1 MKFTYVPRLGVA
13 AALLLSATA
22 CEKNLLDQV
31 NPNLPTVES
40 SWQTSDDAVRASV
53 ACYAGLQGL
62 GMYRR
67 WLSFAYD
74 IRDDIGFSQSPWGE
88 LRDFTRFVQ
97 NNYDFEVSNNL
108 WRDHYRTIFRCN
120 QVIDRVPTIQGMDA
134 ALQLRL
140 VAEARFLRALSYFN
154 LVSLYGNV
162 PLALTYSTELSQ
174 ATPQGTEAT
183 VWAQI
188 ISDLQ
193 AAQPDLPA
201 TYTGTDLG
209 RATRGAATT
218 LLGKAYMQNRRWAD
232 AQVQFAQVISA
243 GTYRLTAA
251 YTDNFRHTSENNSES
266 IFEVQFSDI
275 NRGGNDAA
283 GGPTATSSQGFQRPQ
298 FWGVPSTPGQVG
310 STGYNDG
317 EVRPWLV
324 NEFLREGTAAGQ
336 RDPRLAATVFYNR
349 RDQTQFPAAL
359 PADADTLAYGVGFLS
374 RYRSTS
380 DDPTGTTA
388 RTQRARVYWRKY
400 QSDYYR
406 AFEDLDSPNNFR
418 VMRYADVLLLQAEAL
433 NEQNQPS
440 AAAPLI
446 NQVRQRAGLAPLPV
460 GALTQAA
467 LRTQLM
473 HERATELAG
482 EGVRWFDL
490 QRWGLL
496 DNQAGIAQLRA
507 HDDDFSNFTVGRARL
522 LPLPQADV
530 DLLRLTQ
537 NPGY

>member
-1 MKFTYVPRLGVA
+1 MKVSILTRLGLA
-13 AALLLSATA
+13 GALLLSATA

-31 NPNLPTVES
+31 NPNLPTVEVY
-40 SWQTSDDAVRASV
+40 WQSSDDAVRASIG
-53 ACYAGLQGL
+53 CYAGLQGL

-67 WLSFAYD
+67 WLNFAFD

-134 ALQLRL
+134 TLQRRI

-154 LVSLYGNV
+154 LASLYGNV
-162 PLALTYSTELSQ
+162 PLAIAYTTELNQ
-174 ATPQGTEAT
+174 TTPQGTEAQ

-201 TYTGTDLG
+201 TYTGADLG
-209 RATRGAATT
+209 RATKGAATT
-218 LLGKAYMQNRRWAD
+218 LLGKAYMQNRRWAE
-232 AQVQFAQVISA
+232 AQAQFAQVIGS
-243 GTYRLTAA
+243 GTYQLTPA

-317 EVRPWLV
+317 EVRPWIV
-324 NEFLREGTAAGQ
+324 NEFLREATSTGQ

-349 RDQTQFPAAL
+349 RDQTQFPSAL

-374 RYRSTS
+374 RYHSTT
-380 DDPTGTTA
+380 DDPTGAAA

-406 AFEDLDSPNNFR
+406 TFEDFDSPNNFR

-433 NEQNQPS
+433 NEQNQTT
-440 AAAPLI
+440 AAVPLI
-446 NQVRQRAGLAPLPV
+446 NQVRQRAGLTPLA
-460 GALTQAA
+460 GAFTQAT

-496 DNQAGIAQLRA
+496 NDQTGISQLRA
-507 HDDDFSNFTVGRARL
+507 HDDDFSNFVAGKTRL

-530 DLLRLTQ
+530 DLLRLQQ